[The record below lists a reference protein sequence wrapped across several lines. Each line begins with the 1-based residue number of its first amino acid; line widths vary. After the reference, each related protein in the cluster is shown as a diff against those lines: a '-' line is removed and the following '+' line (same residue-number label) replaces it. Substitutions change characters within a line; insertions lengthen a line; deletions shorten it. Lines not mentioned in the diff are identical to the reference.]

1 MEVKMKTVGQRLI
14 QSLQEALDHA
24 QGNSKIVR
32 TSHVEKLRRVEIPEV
47 LDVKEIRDHLKMS
60 QAEFAA
66 RFGINLNT
74 LRNWEHGRR
83 IPDIAT
89 KSYLYAISRNAE
101 LVEKALYS

>member
-1 MEVKMKTVGQRLI
+1 METTKGQRLAH
-14 QSLQEALDHA
+14 SLQEALEYA
-24 QGNSKIVR
+24 KGNSKTAR
-32 TSHVEKLRRVEIPEV
+32 ASHVERLKKVEIPDF
-47 LDVKEIRDHLKMS
+47 LNTKEIREQLKMS

-83 IPDIAT
+83 VPDLAT

-101 LVEKALYS
+101 LVEKALHS